1 MCFLVHKIISKQECT
16 IFTTMFLPMQ
26 KTPTDRLEIK
36 SIRAKKKDKTK
47 GKKKGNKKT
56 NRKVKKTIENLHK
69 R

>member
-1 MCFLVHKIISKQECT
+1 MCFVVRKIISKQKCT

-36 SIRAKKKDKTK
+36 SIRAKKRQNK